1 MSENTESENT
11 ENTTETETATATAT
25 EILPSDKKPISLGTG
40 RRKAA
45 TARVYFRHGT
55 GQVTINGRSFEDYFP
70 RATSRMDMESPFILT
85 ETEGK
90 YDVFVNVKG
99 GGLTGQAGAVRH
111 GITRALIA
119 LDESHRP
126 VLKAAGFVTRDAR
139 RVERKKYGQPGARRR
154 FQFSKR

>member
-1 MSENTESENT
+1 MSENIQTP
-11 ENTTETETATATAT
+11 ETEAPTAT
-25 EILPSDKKPISLGTG
+25 LPSGNKPICHGTG

-55 GQVTINGRSFEDYFP
+55 GKIVVNGRDFADYFP
-70 RATSRMDMESPFILT
+70 RATARMDMESPFSLT
-85 ETEGK
+85 NTEGQ
-90 YDVFVNVKG
+90 YDVTINVKG

-119 LDESHRP
+119 LDEAHRP

>member
-1 MSENTESENT
+1 MSENT
-11 ENTTETETATATAT
+11 ENTTETATGT
-25 EILPSDKKPISLGTG
+25 LPGDNHPIARGTG

-55 GQVTINGRSFEDYFP
+55 GKITVNGRSFEEYFP
-70 RATSRMDMESPFILT
+70 RATSRMDMESPFALT
-85 ETEGK
+85 ETEGQF
-90 YDVFVNVKG
+90 DVFVNVKG

-119 LDESHRP
+119 LDEAHRP

>member
-1 MSENTESENT
+1 
-11 ENTTETETATATAT
+11 
-25 EILPSDKKPISLGTG
+25 
-40 RRKAA
+40 
-45 TARVYFRHGT
+45 
-55 GQVTINGRSFEDYFP
+55 
-70 RATSRMDMESPFILT
+70 MDMVSPFSLT
-85 ETEGK
+85 DTEGQF
-90 YDVFVNVKG
+90 DVTVNVRG

-119 LDESHRP
+119 LSETYRP

>member
-1 MSENTESENT
+1 MSENTETQTPEAPAAPV
-11 ENTTETETATATAT
+11 AT
-25 EILPSDKKPISLGTG
+25 LPTSNNPVSYGTG

-55 GQVTINGRSFEDYFP
+55 GKITINGREFEDYFP
-70 RATSRMDMESPFILT
+70 RATARMDIVSPFDLT
-85 ETEGK
+85 ETNGQF
-90 YDVFVNVKG
+90 DVQVNVKG

-119 LDESHRP
+119 VDEEHRA

>member
-1 MSENTESENT
+1 MSENTE
-11 ENTTETETATATAT
+11 TETPIVETVEPTA
-25 EILPSDKKPISLGTG
+25 ILPTDKNPISRGTG

-55 GQVTINGRSFEDYFP
+55 GNITINGREFADYFP
-70 RATSRMDMESPFILT
+70 RATSRMDMESPFSLT
-85 ETEGK
+85 ETEGQ
-90 YDVFVNVKG
+90 YDVYVNVKG

-119 LDESHRP
+119 LDESYRP

>member
-1 MSENTESENT
+1 
-11 ENTTETETATATAT
+11 
-25 EILPSDKKPISLGTG
+25 
-40 RRKAA
+40 
-45 TARVYFRHGT
+45 
-55 GQVTINGRSFEDYFP
+55 
-70 RATSRMDMESPFILT
+70 MESPFVLT
-85 ETEGK
+85 ETEGQF
-90 YDVFVNVKG
+90 DVFINVKG

-119 LDESHRP
+119 LDESYRP

>member
-1 MSENTESENT
+1 MSENQ
-11 ENTTETETATATAT
+11 ETQTPEVTSVPTAT
-25 EILPSDKKPISLGTG
+25 LPSDNQPICRGTG

-55 GQVTINGRSFEDYFP
+55 GKVTVNGRSFEDYFP
-70 RATSRMDMESPFILT
+70 RATARMDMMSPFELT
-85 ETEGK
+85 ETEGQ
-90 YDVFVNVKG
+90 YDVHVNVKG

-119 LDESHRP
+119 LNPDHRP

>member
-1 MSENTESENT
+1 MSENTETQTPEAPAAPV
-11 ENTTETETATATAT
+11 AT
-25 EILPSDKKPISLGTG
+25 LPDNNNPVSYGTG

-55 GQVTINGRSFEDYFP
+55 GKITINDRDFDDYFP
-70 RATSRMDMESPFILT
+70 RATARMDIESPFDLT
-85 ETEGK
+85 ETNGQ
-90 YDVFVNVKG
+90 YDVQVNVKG

-119 LDESHRP
+119 INEDFRP

>member
-1 MSENTESENT
+1 MSENT
-11 ENTTETETATATAT
+11 ENTTETVTETATDTAT
-25 EILPSDKKPISLGTG
+25 GTLPVDKHPISRGTG

-85 ETEGK
+85 ETEGQ

-119 LDESHRP
+119 LDESYRP